1 MRYDVS
7 MKTDINFRHL
17 YYFWVVANEGGI
29 TRAAERLG
37 LAVQTVSSQLTLLE
51 QSLGKTLF
59 AQQGRRLVLTEAGRL
74 ALGYADQIFLLGEQM
89 QEALSEFDSGRT
101 RLTVGISDS
110 LPKLSA
116 YRMLEAATRM
126 ERPVRLVCYE
136 DQFEAL
142 LAELALHKLD
152 VVLTDREVRPGAT
165 LKVFSHQ
172 LFDSEM
178 VVVGAPT
185 LAQQY
190 GGAGDAFP
198 QNLNGAPFLLPAR
211 NNALRGKID
220 EWFVQ
225 HHVRPDVVGEFEDNA
240 LLNTFGRRGLG
251 LFFAPAALADD
262 VAEQF
267 GAVQVGSVPSVREQ
281 FYMISSDRKIQ
292 HPAVEAILAAS
303 RKNPAAA

>member
-1 MRYDVS
+1 
-7 MKTDINFRHL
+7 
-17 YYFWVVANEGGI
+17 
-29 TRAAERLG
+29 
-37 LAVQTVSSQLTLLE
+37 
-51 QSLGKTLF
+51 
-59 AQQGRRLVLTEAGRL
+59 
-74 ALGYADQIFLLGEQM
+74 M
-89 QEALSEFDSGRT
+89 QEALNEFDSGRT

-116 YRMLEAATRM
+116 YRMLEAVTRM
-126 ERPVRLVCYE
+126 DRPVRIVCYE

-142 LAELALHKLD
+142 LADLALHKLD
-152 VVLTDREVRPGAT
+152 VVLTDREVRAGAT

-178 VVVGAPT
+178 VVVGTPV
-185 LAQQY
+185 LAQRY
-190 GGAGDAFP
+190 GGAGDGFP

-267 GAVQVGSVPSVREQ
+267 GAVRVGSVPSVREQ
-281 FYMISSDRKIQ
+281 FYMISSDRKIM

-303 RKNPAAA
+303 QKTATAA

>member
-1 MRYDVS
+1 
-7 MKTDINFRHL
+7 MKSDINFRHL

-89 QEALSEFDSGRT
+89 QEALNEFDSGRT

-116 YRMLEAATRM
+116 YRMLEAVTRM
-126 ERPVRLVCYE
+126 DRPVRIVCYE

-142 LAELALHKLD
+142 LADLALHKLD
-152 VVLTDREVRPGAT
+152 VVLTDREVRAGAT

-178 VVVGAPT
+178 VVVGTPA
-185 LAQQY
+185 LAQRY
-190 GGAGDAFP
+190 GGADDEFP
-198 QNLNGAPFLLPAR
+198 KNLNGAPFLLPAR

-267 GAVQVGSVPSVREQ
+267 GAVRVGLVPTVREQ
-281 FYMISSDRKIQ
+281 FYMISSDRKIM
-292 HPAVEAILAAS
+292 HPAVEAILAGSQKATL
-303 RKNPAAA
+303 PAA

>member
-1 MRYDVS
+1 

-59 AQQGRRLVLTEAGRL
+59 AQQGRRLALTEAGRL

-89 QEALSEFDSGRT
+89 QEALNEFDSGRT

-116 YRMLEAATRM
+116 YRMLESVTRM
-126 ERPVRLVCYE
+126 DRPVRIVCYE

-142 LAELALHKLD
+142 LADLALHKLD
-152 VVLTDREVRPGAT
+152 VVLTDREVRAGAT

-178 VVVGAPT
+178 VVVGTAA
-185 LAQQY
+185 LAEQY
-190 GGAGDAFP
+190 GGAGDGFP
-198 QNLNGAPFLLPAR
+198 KNLNGAPFLLPAR

-225 HHVRPDVVGEFEDNA
+225 HNVRPDVVGEFEDNA

-267 GAVQVGSVPSVREQ
+267 GAVRVGLVPSVREQ
-281 FYMISSDRKIQ
+281 FYMISSDRKIM

-303 RKNPAAA
+303 QKTAVTG

>member
-1 MRYDVS
+1 
-7 MKTDINFRHL
+7 MKSDINFRHL

-89 QEALSEFDSGRT
+89 QEALNEFDSGRT

-116 YRMLEAATRM
+116 YRMLEAVTRM
-126 ERPVRLVCYE
+126 DRPVRIVCYE

-142 LAELALHKLD
+142 LADLALHKLD
-152 VVLTDREVRPGAT
+152 VVLTDREVRAGAT

-178 VVVGAPT
+178 VVVGTPA
-185 LAQQY
+185 LAQRY
-190 GGAGDAFP
+190 GGAEDAFP

-267 GAVQVGSVPSVREQ
+267 GAVRVGSVPTVREQ
-281 FYMISSDRKIQ
+281 FYMISSDRKIM

-303 RKNPAAA
+303 QKAMPPAA